1 MTESK
6 RGPMPSQDSPEH
18 ITVFEVDAYGTLRIA
33 NFTEPVTREDFYD
46 ELITGWSRSP
56 KDLAAALEVCRPLV
70 SEVYSIC
77 AETANSAQVASEE
90 IDEERERSEAQSW
103 LLRLSK
109 IEFEEAVLPR
119 LSRWFAE
126 PPSWDYEDEH
136 LPSTRTGQGIAL
148 DFFQDLPEDVLDLLG
163 VEVVEGE
170 HPGSSYFAARLIG
183 TVDEA
188 NRAAEAAEIRMRIVN
203 AES

>member
-77 AETANSAQVASEE
+77 AETANSAQVEHFYK
-90 IDEERERSEAQSW
+90 IVGGEERRCERHN
-103 LLRLSK
+103 R
-109 IEFEEAVLPR
+109 
-119 LSRWFAE
+119 
-126 PPSWDYEDEH
+126 H
-136 LPSTRTGQGIAL
+136 LAK
-148 DFFQDLPEDVLDLLG
+148 
-163 VEVVEGE
+163 
-170 HPGSSYFAARLIG
+170 
-183 TVDEA
+183 
-188 NRAAEAAEIRMRIVN
+188 
-203 AES
+203 